1 MQLSLLCLSIA
12 ALSDALAPTR
22 RSALQRAA
30 VGALSLT
37 TAQRASAA
45 GNADAEKVRQASR
58 ELNELIK
65 DEDALR
71 YKVLF
76 PAERDVRALPTAVSF
91 VTFQQLEK
99 SCGDEMMG
107 SAIEYVEAYR
117 DARDLVKLAVL
128 SRKDGGGPDVATRY
142 YERALPNLKEAA
154 AKLDDVVKLLPK

>member
-45 GNADAEKVRQASR
+45 NADAEKVRQASR

-91 VTFQQLEK
+91 ATFQQLEK
-99 SCGDEMMG
+99 SCGDDMMG
-107 SAIEYVEAYR
+107 SAIDYVEAYR

>member
-1 MQLSLLCLSIA
+1 M
-12 ALSDALAPTR
+12 
-22 RSALQRAA
+22 
-30 VGALSLT
+30 
-37 TAQRASAA
+37 
-45 GNADAEKVRQASR
+45 
-58 ELNELIK
+58 
-65 DEDALR
+65 
-71 YKVLF
+71 
-76 PAERDVRALPTAVSF
+76 RALPTAVSF

>member
-45 GNADAEKVRQASR
+45 NADAEKVRQASR

-99 SCGDEMMG
+99 SCGDDMMG
-107 SAIEYVEAYR
+107 SAIDYVEAYR

>member
-45 GNADAEKVRQASR
+45 NADAEKVRQASR

-99 SCGDEMMG
+99 SCGDDMMG

-128 SRKDGGGPDVATRY
+128 SRKDGGEPDVATRY

>member
-45 GNADAEKVRQASR
+45 NADAEKVRQASR

-99 SCGDEMMG
+99 SCGDDMMG

-128 SRKDGGGPDVATRY
+128 SRKDGGGPDA
-142 YERALPNLKEAA
+142 
-154 AKLDDVVKLLPK
+154 